1 MMRSALC
8 CLVLGMAL
16 FSASVVAKEA
26 VPLAADPA
34 VEAKVMSI
42 SKELR
47 CLVCQNQTIADS
59 NAPLAVDLRREVR
72 EMVQQG
78 MGEQEVVQFM
88 EQRYGDFVR
97 YRPAFK
103 ATTLLLWL
111 GPFLLFVIALTVLY
125 ANVLR
130 KRRTVNE
137 TQPLTDEEQTRL
149 TSLLKSSEA
158 AGDTKT

>member
-1 MMRSALC
+1 MSVISRCWLIVGLILFALP
-8 CLVLGMAL
+8 LQAREA
-16 FSASVVAKEA
+16 ASIAEDA
-26 VPLAADPA
+26 GI
-34 VEAKVMSI
+34 EAKVMSI

-59 NAPLAVDLRREVR
+59 DAPLAVDLRREVR
-72 EMVQQG
+72 EMVKQG
-78 MGEQEVVQFM
+78 MGQQEVVQFM

-103 ATTLLLWL
+103 ASTLFLWL
-111 GPFLLFVIALTVLY
+111 GPFLLFVLALSVLY

-137 TQPLTDEEQTRL
+137 TQPLTDEEKARLASLL
-149 TSLLKSSEA
+149 TSSET
-158 AGDTKT
+158 AGDTKR

>member
-1 MMRSALC
+1 MMRRVWLGW
-8 CLVLGMAL
+8 LVGVSL
-16 FSASVVAKEA
+16 FSAAAVAKEA
-26 VPLAADPA
+26 APTAADPV

-78 MGEQEVVQFM
+78 MGEKEVVQFM

-103 ATTLLLWL
+103 ATTVLLWL

-125 ANVLR
+125 TNVLR
-130 KRRTVNE
+130 RRRTVND
-137 TQPLTDEEQTRL
+137 TQPLSAEEQARL

-158 AGDTKT
+158 AGDNKT

>member
-1 MMRSALC
+1 MMAR
-8 CLVLGMAL
+8 VMLGWLLGLSL
-16 FSASVVAKEA
+16 FSAAVVAKEA
-26 VPLAADPA
+26 APTAADPV

-72 EMVQQG
+72 EMVQKG
-78 MGEQEVVQFM
+78 MGEKEVVQFM

-97 YRPAFK
+97 YRPPFK
-103 ATTLLLWL
+103 ATTILLWL

-130 KRRTVNE
+130 KRRTVND
-137 TQPLTDEEQTRL
+137 TQPLSAEEQARL
-149 TSLLKSSEA
+149 TSLLNSSEA
-158 AGDTKT
+158 AGDNKT